1 MSLAVAWNAVKLF
14 GPLST
19 ALLLFISSDRIPRAS
34 KEGYLHGEHH
44 STSAVVSLTA
54 LWSIISVSQR
64 SISFLENTYVAPNR
78 LRVVDSDAVRR
89 ELGCVCL
96 NGHAMRKNVGCA
108 QAKERRYLQARVEA
122 FGTCRQCEFL
132 ARLSKGTVWTRSEAR
147 PLTTQSRMNSP
158 LSDSVV
164 LRLAILMLVKQRHE

>member
-19 ALLLFISSDRIPRAS
+19 ALLLFICQTGFPRTS

-54 LWSIISVSQR
+54 LWSIIGVSQR
-64 SISFLENTYVAPNR
+64 SISFLENAYVAPNW

-96 NGHAMRKNVGCA
+96 NGHAMRKKRRLCSSKRKTLLTS
-108 QAKERRYLQARVEA
+108 QSRSLRYLPSMRVSCKAEQRH
-122 FGTCRQCEFL
+122 CLDEI
-132 ARLSKGTVWTRSEAR
+132 RS
-147 PLTTQSRMNSP
+147 SP
-158 LSDSVV
+158 LDDSVENE
-164 LRLAILMLVKQRHE
+164 LTSE